1 MYPNSKRSFFFN
13 SSIPKSLLALGIC
26 VQWYTLVQY
35 RDITAGKYSPQNR
48 ISSIIPLYQNVRNR
62 KSRKLYEA
70 RLVEQLLLLCWL
82 YRGGRVW
89 LGERKAAQNLF
100 GGGKVAQNSF
110 SHNVRLSN
118 SWTSLF
124 HILLISY
131 ALYNSAMS
139 TNEMPHLF
147 QVLICLQKRGTILNT
162 WLS

>member
-89 LGERKAAQNLF
+89 LGERKAT
-100 GGGKVAQNSF
+100 QNSM
-110 SHNVRLSN
+110 SNNVRLSN